1 MTAAMRRTMK
11 RSSWEFDPRKFL
23 QAAMDETKKVCIER
37 FEAFGCAGRRPIYVR
52 LILKSWTNV
61 TGPALCAN
69 SCIEPRHN

>member
-37 FEAFGCAGRRPIYVR
+37 FEAFGCAGQASDICPIDLEVMAQRYR
-52 LILKSWTNV
+52 A
-61 TGPALCAN
+61 GAL
-69 SCIEPRHN
+69 RQFVH